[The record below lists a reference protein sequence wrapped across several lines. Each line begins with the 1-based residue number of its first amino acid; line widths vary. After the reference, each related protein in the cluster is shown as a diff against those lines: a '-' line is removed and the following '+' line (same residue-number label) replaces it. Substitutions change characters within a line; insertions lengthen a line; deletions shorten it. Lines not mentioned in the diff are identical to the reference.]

1 MKPNQT
7 TCELDESGGG
17 GKKVQNKEKGENLA
31 EQYRDT

>member
-7 TCELDESGGG
+7 TCELDESGGK
-17 GKKVQNKEKGENLA
+17 KKVQNKEKGENLV